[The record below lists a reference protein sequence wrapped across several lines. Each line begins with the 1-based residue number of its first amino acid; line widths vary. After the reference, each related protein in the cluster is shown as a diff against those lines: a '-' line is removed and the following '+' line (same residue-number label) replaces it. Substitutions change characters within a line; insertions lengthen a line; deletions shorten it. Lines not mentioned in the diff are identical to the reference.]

1 MVSRSVIT
9 RKDSL
14 KKMDSFTGEREPNVP
29 EVSSDP
35 TALRGLTK
43 RVGSP
48 GKSTL
53 KVSGYPMPIAV

>member
-9 RKDSL
+9 RKGFL

-29 EVSSDP
+29 EVSLDP

-48 GKSTL
+48 GK
-53 KVSGYPMPIAV
+53 